1 MSSSSMQQQQ
11 QQYTIYKKTL
21 KCEVS
26 GAHLRVFRISLLGA
40 YNTLFGEVEE
50 LTHQVSCHILL

>member
-1 MSSSSMQQQQ
+1 MQQQ

-26 GAHLRVFRISLLGA
+26 GIRVFRTSLLGA

-50 LTHQVSCHILL
+50 VTHQVYCQILL